1 MNYIL
6 FVSNKESVNPYYV
19 AAWKNVAAS
28 NELNESNIKFKL
40 FYLSQYTINKNT
52 FSIKINMYI

>member
-28 NELNESNIKFKL
+28 NELNESNIKFKFL
-40 FYLSQYTINKNT
+40 NCNKKLHT
-52 FSIKINMYI
+52 F

>member
-28 NELNESNIKFKL
+28 NELNESNIKQSL
-40 FYLSQYTINKNT
+40 YDLYRYSRQATCR
-52 FSIKINMYI
+52 

>member
-19 AAWKNVAAS
+19 AAWKNVVLS
-28 NELNESNIKFKL
+28 IVLRKFL
-40 FYLSQYTINKNT
+40 QTS
-52 FSIKINMYI
+52 